1 MQRAV
6 LSLLLWL
13 CGNAIAASGPATTQ
27 TVPPEPASSA
37 VPQTP
42 GIELDLLAIDLNGQ
56 QVSRGTLVHT
66 SPGRCLVQ
74 VDALE
79 THLASPTLPVITHDG
94 ERLFHLTPPAHC
106 TRDDTQGRLQVSLPA
121 HWLKEQALRLSSAR
135 QPDPLALLLGPRE
148 DDSPT
153 EITSLTAAHLD
164 LIADRHRQQWA
175 LGAAHQG
182 LQFLMTDSPQD
193 RQAARATLDWLWPSG
208 GALRIGDQVVREG
221 PDQRPRTL
229 RGVSASS
236 RLQVLRPH
244 GSGQGQVVLDA
255 PARLQFFDTQGQPLF
270 STGLLPSGR
279 YRLEGL
285 GAPILP
291 GLLAVRVEGLSGQT
305 ETLLLPW
312 VASPLLLG
320 PGATHWDLWMGEI
333 REGASDTE
341 SPIHAERPLQ
351 IEGLWARGMSLHETV
366 RSGWGYGTDQT
377 VRGFLGITSQ
387 RWPRILASGDLGFLC
402 MHARC
407 TTPVGLDI
415 SGQPRTGVHWSGGL
429 RYEAGSGLTT
439 RLSVSQRLSQR
450 TALTAQVSQAQTRL
464 GLLSLQTRLSPEASL
479 QASLRSGSASLER
492 PSQTSIFLSLH
503 LSLPHRSSA
512 QSNAPAARARL
523 SSSLQAR
530 HGQTSGAVSYQQPL
544 GPSASSPRMSATK
557 AFGPGAREEL
567 RLQHQGH
574 WGDLTLQARQPNGQ
588 PATIDASVASRL
600 WVTPRGL
607 HWGAVGDHNLVIH
620 ELGHPD
626 LRVQLGRQTRKSNHE
641 GLAAFGR
648 TPAWTEAQFRLDAE
662 SIPFEMQWKTGQVR
676 FATAARR
683 AYWVDQRQHAEQLP
697 EFRLRLPNNLLAR
710 IRTIQT
716 QRQRPVAFTPE
727 GYLDMVSLAELPLT
741 LTLDSGQTHTCDA
754 DKQTLDQ
761 GAPVHW
767 VDCPTLEAD
776 PPPRGNRIREAQ
788 SSPRPSSG

>member
-1 MQRAV
+1 MRAMRAMRGAV
-6 LSLLLWL
+6 FSLLLWL
-13 CGNAIAASGPATTQ
+13 YAQAAADTT
-27 TVPPEPASSA
+27 ASEAPSLNL
-37 VPQTP
+37 
-42 GIELDLLAIDLNGQ
+42 ELLAVELNGQ
-56 QVSRGTLVHT
+56 QVSRGALIHT
-66 SPGRCLVQ
+66 GPGLCLVQ
-74 VDALE
+74 VEALE
-79 THLASPTLPVITHDG
+79 SHLAPAALPIVTHEG
-94 ERLFHLTPPAHC
+94 EQFFHVPPPARCAH
-106 TRDDTQGRLQVSLPA
+106 DAAQGRLQVNLPGP
-121 HWLKEQALRLSSAR
+121 WMKPQTLRLSSAR
-135 QPDPLALLLGPRE
+135 QADPLPLLLGTKPSDRE
-148 DDSPT
+148 SP
-153 EITSLTAAHLD
+153 IVNLTAAHLD
-164 LIADRHRQQWA
+164 LVADRYRQQWG
-175 LGAAHQG
+175 LGAAHRG
-182 LQFLMTDSPQD
+182 FQFLMTDSPQD
-193 RQAARATLDWLWPSG
+193 HQPARATLDWLWPSG
-208 GALRIGDQVVREG
+208 AALRMGDQVTREG
-221 PDQRPRTL
+221 PDQRPRSI
-229 RGVSASS
+229 RGLSLTN
-236 RLQVLRPH
+236 RLQVLRPQ
-244 GSGQGQVVLDA
+244 GSGQGQVALDA

-285 GAPILP
+285 GAPTLP
-291 GLLAVRVEGLSGQT
+291 GILTVRVEGLLGQT

-312 VASPLLLG
+312 VASPLLLAEG
-320 PGATHWDLWMGEI
+320 TTHWDLWMGKPS
-333 REGASDTE
+333 EGSAANGSSLDTE
-341 SPIHAERPLQ
+341 APWHL
-351 IEGLWARGMSLHETV
+351 EGLWARGMSLHETL
-366 RSGWGYGTDQT
+366 RTGWATTTNQT
-377 VRGFLGITSQ
+377 LQGFLGVASQ
-387 RWPRILASGDLGFLC
+387 RWPKQLASADLGFFCRAAHSPCQALG
-402 MHARC
+402 
-407 TTPVGLDI
+407 GLEL
-415 SGQPRTGVHWSGGL
+415 SGQPRSGLQWSAGL
-429 RYEAGSGLTT
+429 RHEAGLGQTL
-439 RLSVSQRLSQR
+439 RLSVSQRLTQS
-450 TALTAQVSQAQTRL
+450 TAVTAHLSEARTRL
-464 GLLSLQTRLSPEASL
+464 QLLSLQTRLSPEASF
-479 QASLRSGSASLER
+479 QASLRAGSPSPDR
-492 PSQTSIFLSLH
+492 PPQTSLFLSLH

-512 QSNAPAARARL
+512 QSNAPAAPARL

-648 TPAWTEAQFRLDAE
+648 TPAWTEALFRLDAE

-697 EFRLRLPNNLLAR
+697 EFRLRVPENVLAR
-710 IRTIQT
+710 IRTVQT

-767 VDCPTLEAD
+767 IDCPTLEAD